1 MVLEGNAN
9 FHLLVFGEVPLRKE
23 YLRQIYTQR
32 APRVQRL
39 FKVNWIMRKP
49 FLLYFKLGLLQL
61 ESETNKINE
70 ILKFRFQIS

>member
-23 YLRQIYTQR
+23 YLRQIYTMR

-49 FLLYFKLGLLQL
+49 FLLSFKQGLLQL
-61 ESETNKINE
+61 ESGQIKEK
-70 ILKFRFQIS
+70 RF